1 MIKPVTLISGSTGGI
16 GLQIGLDLLEKGH
29 YVIFTGRNLNSFWK
43 SERLE
48 SLDDSSSRE
57 YQVVDF
63 SDNNSVCS
71 FIFRLKD
78 RPIDNLILNVGK
90 TNRSGN
96 ITVEDWDDVF
106 NTNLKFPCC
115 LIKGL
120 ENNIK
125 KRIIFIGSVLGHV
138 PDASSIAYGVS
149 KGSLEILT
157 KYLAKIYA
165 PSNVTVN
172 TVAPG
177 FTATAWHLG
186 KSDEQIERIKEKIL
200 LKRFATT
207 QEISHACQFIIENDY
222 VTGQTICVDGGYGL

>member
-1 MIKPVTLISGSTGGI
+1 MTRPVTFITGSTDGI
-16 GLQIGLDLLEKGH
+16 GLQIGLDLLHKGH
-29 YVIFTGRNLNSFWK
+29 YVIFSGRKLESFWRV
-43 SERLE
+43 EVLE
-48 SLDDSSSRE
+48 EIRNSYYRE

-63 SDNNSVCS
+63 SDNNSICYLLA
-71 FIFRLKD
+71 RLKD
-78 RPIDNLILNVGK
+78 QKIDNLILNAGK

-96 ITVEDWDDVF
+96 ITTEAWDDVF

-120 ENNIK
+120 ERNIQ

-157 KYLAKIYA
+157 KYLAKVYA
-165 PSNVTVN
+165 PNNITVN
-172 TVAPG
+172 TIAPG
-177 FTATAWHLG
+177 FTATKWHLC
-186 KSDEQIERIKEKIL
+186 KSDEQIKRIKEKIL

-207 QEISHACQFIIENDY
+207 KEISHACQFIIDNDY